1 MTTHTTKL
9 FANGRSQ
16 AVRLPQEYRFEGK
29 EVFIRRE
36 GDTVILSPRPVS
48 WEGFF
53 ANSETISGDFL
64 NVREDSV
71 PQTRESL

>member
-16 AVRLPQEYRFEGK
+16 AVRLPQEYRFKGK
-29 EVFIRRE
+29 EVFIHRE

-53 ANSETISGDFL
+53 ANSETISEDFL
-64 NVREDSV
+64 PVREDSV
-71 PQTRESL
+71 PQTRESF